1 MHPGAISCPLIDCAR
16 VVAFIPI
23 ASIRG
28 SPINV
33 DLGCPT
39 RASDAMV
46 NKAFAREHGYD
57 FKLAVAA
64 QRGRFSGLFT
74 GVLLGHH
81 GSLRSVF
88 LFVMGRGLFPESFPL
103 VALAWGHLLMI
114 LTDMLV
120 PDRI

>member
-1 MHPGAISCPLIDCAR
+1 MLTLDVLRAPVMQWLI
-16 VVAFIPI
+16 
-23 ASIRG
+23 
-28 SPINV
+28 N
-33 DLGCPT
+33 
-39 RASDAMV
+39 V

-103 VALAWGHLLMI
+103 VALAWSSAYDIDGHAG
-114 LTDMLV
+114 
-120 PDRI
+120 PR

>member
-1 MHPGAISCPLIDCAR
+1 MVEIRTPDASWCNFLLIAIGYVR

-33 DLGCPT
+33 ELGCPMC
-39 RASDAMV
+39 AIDAIV

-64 QRGRFSGLFT
+64 QGGLSFRGCLPE
-74 GVLLGHH
+74 LLGHVGAPWFFH
-81 GSLRSVF
+81 KYLLF
-88 LFVMGRGLFPESFPL
+88 LMGRGLFPESFPL
-103 VALAWGHLLMI
+103 LALAWGH
-114 LTDMLV
+114 
-120 PDRI
+120 PA